1 MPPRKLVMLWP
12 LLLALGGDARAEER
26 EEPAEPESGAASEE
40 GSGAD
45 SEAIDEQQPRRPD
58 ATWREIFS
66 GPFQSSRLF
75 AMPIADVVG
84 AYQLT
89 LSGDGSLLRETGI
102 LSSAGVL
109 AIGFGDIAQLEYRH
123 TGVIGIERSTAP
135 IPAAGVQLK
144 APFRERKYVPAFAIA
159 FRLGVPRSEHFD
171 SIEVE
176 ETVTDLYLVGRLR
189 LWGPLR
195 VATLH
200 GGVRVSSAEMKL
212 LGPGL
217 EEQRTMYLPAG
228 GWEIQMNSRTRL
240 VGEAALVP
248 TFELE
253 SNSGATGDVTPHIDY
268 GVLGRMGIRWLVH
281 PTFAF
286 DASIGYHLEVAKL
299 TGATDRGITSVVD
312 WDIRLGGEA
321 FVPWGAMVCRAAGV
335 FCE

>member
-1 MPPRKLVMLWP
+1 MRRTKLFISLS
-12 LLLALGGDARAEER
+12 LLAALGSVAHAQADPKAEE
-26 EEPAEPESGAASEE
+26 ETASDDESGDDAT
-40 GSGAD
+40 AD
-45 SEAIDEQQPRRPD
+45 EDAKPRLQT

-75 AMPIADVVG
+75 AMPVADVVG
-84 AYQLT
+84 AYQLS

-123 TGVIGIERSTAP
+123 TGVIGIANSTAP

-144 APFRERKYVPAFAIA
+144 APLRERKYVPAFAIA
-159 FRLGVPRSEHFD
+159 FRLGVPRSEYFD
-171 SIEVE
+171 SLEVE

-189 LWGPLR
+189 LWGPLH

-200 GGVRVSSAEMKL
+200 GGLRVSSAEMSL
-212 LGPGL
+212 VNQHRDV
-217 EEQRTMYLPAG
+217 QRTMYLPAG
-228 GWEIQMNSRTRL
+228 GWEIQMNPRTRL

-248 TFELE
+248 TFELVP
-253 SNSGATGDVTPHIDY
+253 NAGAPGDMTPDIDY
-268 GVLGRMGIRWLVH
+268 GLLGRMGIRWLIH
-281 PTFAF
+281 PTIAI
-286 DASIGYHLEVAKL
+286 DASIGYQLEVAKL

-312 WDIRLGGEA
+312 WDIRLGGEV
-321 FVPWGAMVCRAAGV
+321 FLPWGAIVCRAAGI